1 MLARRSALVPWLA
14 RARSLRQRKFR
25 GPVSGGIPWRTEMG
39 RQRQRPRAGNRPHSK
54 FLSCTMAVLL
64 LGETGGIT
72 CPLCGRDSGGCPSGL
87 KSSSYV
93 H

>member
-1 MLARRSALVPWLA
+1 
-14 RARSLRQRKFR
+14 
-25 GPVSGGIPWRTEMG
+25 MG

-72 CPLCGRDSGGCPSGL
+72 CLLCGRDSGGWSFSDCPSGL